1 MLADKYDR
9 YKITYTGCHV
19 FNPGSF
25 IGNSFVFS
33 TYKPSEANSEE
44 WWCERNCLSWLI
56 ADLFTVYLTWILKS
70 RMYLSGKYIC
80 LIINPLEGIEN
91 SQFSSCN
98 FRFGKTSGSNNSHS
112 VAPFVCWNMSPRW
125 RNLCSFWPAIKHLMT
140 VTDQSCGM
148 FSRVFNNSVLP
159 YLDS

>member
-44 WWCERNCLSWLI
+44 W
-56 ADLFTVYLTWILKS
+56 
-70 RMYLSGKYIC
+70 
-80 LIINPLEGIEN
+80 
-91 SQFSSCN
+91 
-98 FRFGKTSGSNNSHS
+98 
-112 VAPFVCWNMSPRW
+112 
-125 RNLCSFWPAIKHLMT
+125 
-140 VTDQSCGM
+140 
-148 FSRVFNNSVLP
+148 
-159 YLDS
+159 